1 MEKSIEKIWNEAFIK
16 EETLIAP
23 KINNLYNQKSKSII
37 AKIKRTYEID
47 NKGLIPMAIIVAIGM
62 TLFSEAII
70 GFYGAFLILCLYFFN
85 NNLLKKFKTI
95 DVTSDNL
102 TYLKKYKS
110 IINIIMKATKKLFV
124 FAIPL
129 AVLSIFALAFTIK
142 EKNFLS
148 KFISSDTSFLKIIAV
163 GLLVAVVVS
172 IIGRVVYTIST
183 KILYAGLISK
193 LDAVIIEMEDLKN
206 EE

>member
-16 EETLIAP
+16 EEALIAP

-47 NKGLIPMAIIVAIGM
+47 NKGLIPMAIIVAVGM

-70 GFYGAFLILCLYFFN
+70 GFYGAFLIVCLYFFN
-85 NNLLKKFKTI
+85 SNLLKKFNTI

-124 FAIPL
+124 FAIPV
-129 AVLSIFALAFTIK
+129 AVLSIFALAFSIK
-142 EKNFLS
+142 ENSFLS
-148 KFISSDTSFLKIIAV
+148 KFISSDTSLLKIIGV
-163 GLLVAVVVS
+163 GFLVAIVVS
-172 IIGRVVYTIST
+172 IIGRIVYTAST
-183 KILYAGLISK
+183 KILYANLISK
-193 LDAVIIEMEDLKN
+193 LDAIIIEMEDLKK
-206 EE
+206 EK

>member
-16 EETLIAP
+16 EEALIAP

-70 GFYGAFLILCLYFFN
+70 GFYGAFLIVCLYFFN
-85 NNLLKKFKTI
+85 NNLLKKFKAI

-102 TYLKKYKS
+102 TYLKKYKN

-129 AVLSIFALAFTIK
+129 AVLSIFALSFSIK
-142 EKNFLS
+142 ENSFLS

-193 LDAVIIEMEDLKN
+193 LDAVIIEMETLKK

>member
-1 MEKSIEKIWNEAFIK
+1 MEKSIEKIWNESFIK
-16 EETLIAP
+16 EEALIAP

-37 AKIKRTYEID
+37 SKIKRTYEID

-70 GFYGAFLILCLYFFN
+70 GFYGAFLIVCLYFFN
-85 NNLLKKFKTI
+85 NNLLKKFKAI

-129 AVLSIFALAFTIK
+129 AVLSIFALSFSIK
-142 EKNFLS
+142 ENSFLS

-163 GLLVAVVVS
+163 GLLVAFVVS
-172 IIGRVVYTIST
+172 IIGRIVYTIST

-193 LDAVIIEMEDLKN
+193 LDAIIIEMEDLKK

>member
-1 MEKSIEKIWNEAFIK
+1 MEKSMEKIWNEAFSK
-16 EETLIAP
+16 EEALIAP
-23 KINNLYNQKSKSII
+23 KINNLYNQKSKSVIS
-37 AKIKRTYEID
+37 KIKRAYEID
-47 NKGLIPMAIIVAIGM
+47 NKGLIPMAVIVAVGM

-70 GFYGAFLILCLYFFN
+70 GFYGAFLIVCLYFFN
-85 NNLLKKFKTI
+85 KNLLKKFKTI

-102 TYLKKYKS
+102 TYLKKYKN
-110 IINIIMKATKKLFV
+110 IINVIMKATKKLFV

-142 EKNFLS
+142 EKSFLS

>member
-16 EETLIAP
+16 EEALIAP

-70 GFYGAFLILCLYFFN
+70 GFYGAFLIVCLYFFN
-85 NNLLKKFKTI
+85 NNLLKKFKAI

-102 TYLKKYKS
+102 TYLKKYKN

-129 AVLSIFALAFTIK
+129 AVLSIFALSFSIK
-142 EKNFLS
+142 ENSFLS

-163 GLLVAVVVS
+163 GLLVAFVVS
-172 IIGRVVYTIST
+172 IIGRIVYTIST

-193 LDAVIIEMEDLKN
+193 LDAIIIEMEDLKK